1 MGDIFEDVTK
11 LFDERKITSKQYKY
25 ALHNVSEMRDA
36 LQRSDN
42 DVQKACV
49 RAYTIKSYTF
59 ADAMKQFSAVDPNI
73 FYDTVWSSVR
83 AIGGKKKFEIKVAD
97 LFMACSSTEFL
108 DSGIEVSAKDF
119 LDGKVSDSD
128 LQELQE
134 VCKTNSYEIREV
146 CGKLKASI
154 YDEIMTASELKESL
168 LSAAVTKD
176 AESVLADIYKILQKS
191 VFQGICNCN
200 LKSEIRD
207 EKRLLGIQE
216 YLESQGFIMT
226 FDLQEDDCTLFVK
239 AKCANGNYKDKYSE
253 GALEEFLQNGS
264 GEAYYFVATYC
275 DKVLI
280 PELMCKCVKDVTKAL
295 STVSLT
301 TEYVRI
307 SRRSTKTDVYT
318 QLFEVLRRKG
328 FKITVHEKYYEMRW
342 V

>member
-11 LFDERKITSKQYKY
+11 LFDDRKITSKQYKY
-25 ALHNVSEMRDA
+25 ALHNASEMRDA

-42 DVQKACV
+42 DIQKACV

-83 AIGGKKKFEIKVAD
+83 AI
-97 LFMACSSTEFL
+97 
-108 DSGIEVSAKDF
+108 
-119 LDGKVSDSD
+119 
-128 LQELQE
+128 E
-134 VCKTNSYEIREV
+134 VCEANSYEIHEV
-146 CGKLKASI
+146 HAKAKASI

-200 LKSEIRD
+200 LKSEVQD

-226 FDLQEDDCTLFVK
+226 FDLQEGGCTLFVK

-253 GALEEFLQNGS
+253 SALEGFLQDGG